1 MRLTFDKSWFPE
13 RDKSD
18 RSQSVGYSDS
28 GQEKGV
34 THIPRDS
41 PNSCLSSLVGCGFSL
56 KKSLSCCDC
65 GPFGLSLLLSGMLF
79 GVAGDGSGKISGR
92 CRG

>member
-1 MRLTFDKSWFPE
+1 VADQ
-13 RDKSD
+13 
-18 RSQSVGYSDS
+18 SQFGEGDS
-28 GQEKGV
+28 GKGKGL

-41 PNSCLSSLVGCGFSL
+41 PNSCRSSLVGWGFSL
-56 KKSLSCCDC
+56 KKSLSCWDW